1 MNGHQAFEFD
11 HWFNSDQTLPID
23 GEPVW
28 VRDPGG
34 TIRAAIFT
42 NDPFNSF
49 PFMPDCR
56 FRGKFAIEGDAG
68 SMDMYGLVFWQ
79 PRTTV
84 IL

>member
-1 MNGHQAFEFD
+1 MTFDDAPEFD

-34 TIRAAIFT
+34 TVRAAIFT
-42 NDPFNSF
+42 NDPNNSF
-49 PFMPDCR
+49 PFMPVFG
-56 FRGKFAIEGDAG
+56 FRGKFVIEGDAG